1 MFLNLS
7 VFWPTSERL
16 HAQRAPL
23 LARWVM
29 LVCLLFPT
37 LTFAQTSKDGK
48 DDKDDPL
55 TALPTT
61 YSDILLETSPSGLP
75 VALTQDNKPL
85 SCLPANV
92 TPCKFRVVAYKKV
105 DLWIAVLYRNQSLR
119 YHRPL
124 KGRTRGVQHWL
135 LPMPL
140 PTAILPTT
148 QPTTQPVIHPDA
160 HSANLPPSR
169 TPPFAASRPSEHL
182 NIPVERRI
190 SETPVERR
198 ISETPVERRIP
209 ETPVERRISETPVER
224 RLVAQRPA
232 SPPAVKHATS
242 APLWPWFVVGGVI
255 VVGISVG
262 IGVGIAQQD
271 RIVLRCSAC
280 QK

>member
-1 MFLNLS
+1 MFFDLA
-7 VFWPTSERL
+7 VFWPTSELLRT
-16 HAQRAPL
+16 QRASV

-29 LVCLLFPT
+29 LVCFLFST
-37 LTFAQTSKDGK
+37 LALAQTNKDSK

-85 SCLPANV
+85 PCLPANV

-105 DLWIAVLYRNQSLR
+105 DLWIAVLYRSQSLR

-148 QPTTQPVIHPDA
+148 QPTTQPVTQPDA
-160 HSANLPPSR
+160 SVTSLPQPR
-169 TPPFAASRPSEHL
+169 TPLLATSQ
-182 NIPVERRI
+182 PVERRP
-190 SETPVERR
+190 SEAPVERR
-198 ISETPVERRIP
+198 PSESSVERRP
-209 ETPVERRISETPVER
+209 SESSVER
-224 RLVAQRPA
+224 RLVAQRPV
-232 SPPAVKHATS
+232 SPPVPKRTASV
-242 APLWPWFVVGGVI
+242 PLWPWFVVGGV
-255 VVGISVG
+255 VVIGIGVG
-262 IGVGIAQQD
+262 IGVGISQQD